1 MIKIIREEAKVA
13 KKEYKILNDGY
24 EGASVIVE
32 CGFLSNPEE
41 CELLGKEDYQNK
53 IANTLANAIDEYFK

>member
-1 MIKIIREEAKVA
+1 
-13 KKEYKILNDGY
+13 ILNDGY

-53 IANTLANAIDEYFK
+53 IANTLVNAIDEYFK